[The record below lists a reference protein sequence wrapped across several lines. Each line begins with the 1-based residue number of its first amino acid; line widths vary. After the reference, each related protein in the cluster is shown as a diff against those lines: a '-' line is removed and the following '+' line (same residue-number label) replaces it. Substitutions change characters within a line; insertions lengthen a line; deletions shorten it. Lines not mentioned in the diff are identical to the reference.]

1 VIIGVRG
8 NCHQN
13 IKKLTKSIWLMKNK
27 RINCET
33 ARGFSITK
41 ALEKLG
47 QFPCRESEKEA
58 WFLSPFRSESQAS
71 FKVSKTKNRWYD
83 HGIGEG
89 GNVIDLVCRIQNC
102 SVKEALDYLAQ
113 QESSFSFQQQELFE
127 GEESQRIVIRIV
139 RNITYPALEQYLRS
153 RGIPIVTAKTFCK
166 EVHYQCRGKRYFA
179 LGLVNKSGG
188 WELRNK
194 YFKGSTTPKDL
205 SLFTHGHPSLAVV
218 EGMFDLLSLVVIF
231 PTIQATHDL
240 LVLNSISLA
249 DKAAPVLGNYNTI
262 DLYLDNDSGGK
273 TLSEKLVKE
282 YPNSIDHS
290 DEYKGF
296 KDLNEWLLKGTFIPV

>member
-1 VIIGVRG
+1 M
-8 NCHQN
+8 
-13 IKKLTKSIWLMKNK
+13 KKK

-58 WFLSPFRSESQAS
+58 WFLSPFRSETQAS
-71 FKVSKTKNRWYD
+71 FKVSKTRNRWYD

-89 GNVIDLVCRIQNC
+89 GNVIDLVCRLQNC
-102 SVKEALDYLAQ
+102 SVKDALDYLAQ
-113 QESSFSFQQQELFE
+113 QESFFSFQQQELFE
-127 GEESQRIVIRIV
+127 GEQTQSIVIRIV
-139 RNITYPALEQYLRS
+139 RDITYPALEQYLRS
-153 RGIPIVTAKTFCK
+153 RNIPLATAKTFCK
-166 EVHYQCRGKRYFA
+166 EVHYECQRKQYFA

-194 YFKGSTTPKDL
+194 YFKSSTSPKDL
-205 SLFTHGHPSLAVV
+205 SLFTHGHSSLAVV
-218 EGMFDLLSLVVIF
+218 EGMFDLLSLVVKY
-231 PTIQATHDL
+231 PAIQDTHDL

-249 DKAAPVLGNYNTI
+249 DKAAPILRDYKTI

-273 TLSEKLVKE
+273 TLSEKLVGE

-296 KDLNEWLLKGTFIPV
+296 KDLNEWLIKQSISCV